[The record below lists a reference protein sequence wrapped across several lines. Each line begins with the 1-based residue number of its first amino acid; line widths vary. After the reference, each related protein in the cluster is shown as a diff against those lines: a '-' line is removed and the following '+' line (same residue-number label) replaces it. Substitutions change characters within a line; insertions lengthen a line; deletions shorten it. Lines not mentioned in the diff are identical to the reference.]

1 MHKKDWKKFGS
12 NNKTIALN
20 ILFVLYNSKKI
31 RHALMLKHN
40 STSENQV
47 ILLFISDNE
56 KWRYLAVKRFSA
68 LCREKI
74 LKNNGGSHCLNCLYS
89 FRTKNK
95 LEDHENVCKNCHYC
109 YIEMPK
115 KDF

>member
-1 MHKKDWKKFGS
+1 
-12 NNKTIALN
+12 
-20 ILFVLYNSKKI
+20 
-31 RHALMLKHN
+31 MLKHN

-47 ILLFISDNE
+47 ILLLISDNE